1 MGTESYA
8 MYRLVDWDWIQVYK
22 QKMGDDFRVYV
33 NEVYKK
39 LLSMK
44 AGEVFSIAD
53 KVRVENIDLFVKIVC
68 MFIQEGNSDFVFSDD
83 FKKVKRNEKATME
96 TQRKGISE
104 RESGEDD
111 N

>member
-8 MYRLVDWDWIQVYK
+8 RYRLVDWDWIQVYK
-22 QKMGDDFRVYV
+22 QKMGDDFRIYV
-33 NEVYKK
+33 NEVYKR

-44 AGEVFSIAD
+44 VGEIFSISE
-53 KVRVENIDLFVKIVC
+53 KVKVENIDLFVKIVC

-83 FKKVKRNEKATME
+83 FKKVKRNEKATMA
-96 TQRKGISE
+96 TRRKEVSG